1 MVTRRRLGG
10 FTLIELL
17 IAMAIL
23 ALVIGLSTFAF
34 SLYSRH
40 WDGLRSDFE
49 RKSGQM
55 QRIELVARAL
65 RDALP
70 WVVRDE
76 AGRPGF
82 YFLGREEG
90 VTLVTASPVY
100 AAYGPAVIRLFR
112 EREASG
118 SWRLVYEE
126 APLAGMVLRE
136 GSQTLPFKH
145 RMLVVERVSLIAFKY
160 FGWATWQQSL
170 GDDMGGQLVA
180 PQWWG
185 EFDGLVRQ
193 QQPLRLAF
201 SLGEFETSFPMP
213 DRASV
218 TFGRAVPLM

>member
-1 MVTRRRLGG
+1 
-10 FTLIELL
+10 
-17 IAMAIL
+17 MAIL

-40 WDGLRSDFE
+40 WDGLRSEFE

-55 QRIELVARAL
+55 QRIELVARTL

-90 VTLVTASPVY
+90 VTFVTASPIY
-100 AAYGPAVIRLFR
+100 SADGPAVIRLFR
-112 EREASG
+112 ERQDDGA
-118 SWRLVYEE
+118 WRLVYEE
-126 APLAGMVLRE
+126 APLVGMVLRDS
-136 GSQTLPFKH
+136 SQTLPFKH
-145 RMLVVERVSLIAFKY
+145 RMVVVERVSLIAFKY
-160 FGWATWQQSL
+160 LGWTTWQQSL
-170 GDDMGGQLVA
+170 GDDLGGQLAA
-180 PQWWG
+180 PQWWS

-201 SLGEFETSFPMP
+201 SLGEFEAIFPMP
-213 DRASV
+213 DRATV
-218 TFGRAVPLM
+218 TFGRAVPVM